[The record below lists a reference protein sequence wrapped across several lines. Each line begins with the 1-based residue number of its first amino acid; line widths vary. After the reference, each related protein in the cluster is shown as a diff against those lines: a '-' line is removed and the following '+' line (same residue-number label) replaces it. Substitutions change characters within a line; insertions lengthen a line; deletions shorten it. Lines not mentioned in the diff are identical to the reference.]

1 MMWRDVVKLFSLSLV
16 GTDNQSVAETDR
28 TVFANKKSVAR
39 SEFYQAFANNLK
51 PTIILEVRSVEYEG
65 EQKLQY
71 NGVDYIILRTYS
83 RNDETIEL
91 SCQAFNDVQTNLAR
105 LQNIIEIWH
114 HITGTNSMG
123 EMQPVERLLFTVPAR
138 VEQKGGGSNTSDG
151 ITETTNNVSV
161 TMVYRE
167 GIRPDMFLKIDGNRY
182 GIRFIE
188 DPLNRHETLIISA
201 ERVTT

>member
-51 PTIILEVRSVEYEG
+51 PTIIFEVRSVEYEG
-65 EQKLQY
+65 EQKLQH

-91 SCQAFNDVQTNLAR
+91 TCQSVNDVQTNLAR
-105 LQNIIEIWH
+105 LQNIVEIWH
-114 HITGTNSMG
+114 HITGTNNMG

-138 VEQKGGGSNTSDG
+138 VEQNGGGSNSSDG
-151 ITETTNNVSV
+151 ITETTNYVSV

-182 GIRFIE
+182 DIRFIE

-201 ERVTT
+201 ERVTP